1 MEVDLGI
8 LRRKKKN
15 KVIFEQADLAPT
27 MFSVENNNKEKSCK
41 KT

>member
-15 KVIFEQADLAPT
+15 KLIFEQADRART